1 MPEQPVIPRR
11 PIHPATVWVPV
22 IIMALGVVVLFNYLE
37 KLKQDSLVDTLP
49 KISRL
54 EKDLS
59 VTERSGKEVQ
69 LGQLFRKKVFA
80 VSWVYTNCPRS
91 CPGVIA
97 QMNKAFQDI
106 RKDAGDRAD
115 DLQFVSFSVDPDDKP
130 KDLEAFTKR
139 FNITT
144 DNWWFVTGPKDVV
157 RPYMTKY
164 FGLWD
169 VRDIP
174 EKERMSPGDKFE
186 HDPRVV
192 LVDSMGQVRG
202 LYDLGSLDPEARKLY
217 NEKFRADALRLIS
230 EIGSGEGTRSLFS
243 LFVLASVILGCCG
256 FLVWLRVRQ
265 GHSATPLP
273 HAS

>member
-1 MPEQPVIPRR
+1 MPEQPVSSRR
-11 PIHPATVWVPV
+11 PIHPATVWVPI
-22 IIMALGVVVLFNYLE
+22 IIMALGVVVLFNYIE
-37 KLKQDSLVDTLP
+37 KLQQDNLVHTLP

-54 EKDLS
+54 EKDLT
-59 VTERSGKEVQ
+59 VTERSGKEVSLSQ
-69 LGQLFRKKVFA
+69 LSGKVFA

-91 CPGVIA
+91 CPGVVA
-97 QMNKAFQDI
+97 EMNKAFQDI
-106 RKDAGDRAD
+106 RKDAGDKAD
-115 DLQFVSFSVDPDDKP
+115 QLQFVSFSVDPDDQP
-130 KDLEAFTKR
+130 KDLEAFT
-139 FNITT
+139 T
-144 DNWWFVTGPKDVV
+144 DHWWFVTGPKDIV

-174 EKERMSPGDKFE
+174 EKDRLSPGDKFE

-192 LVDSMGQVRG
+192 LVDGLGQVRG
-202 LYDLGSLDPEARKLY
+202 LYDLGSLDPEARQLY
-217 NEKFRADALRLIS
+217 HDKFRADALKLMG
-230 EIGSGEGTRSLFS
+230 ELGSGEGTRSSFS
-243 LFVLASVILGCCG
+243 LFVLLSVILGCCG